1 LSLCRVGQPE
11 TQRRTGHG
19 DHCTLVPLTTH
30 ATPLAS
36 AADRVFEVAVGAAT
50 GFTVSYLLL
59 PSTAHAQAI
68 EMAARTLDHL
78 ARALRALLDGL
89 AQGLDTDAQLSL
101 LWLVGFGLADDRSH
115 VVVKL
120 LNDDTVAR
128 QSTLNAS
135 ELDKVIASLREF
147 RAALTE
153 QVRPEPNQDAG
164 SREVLVVD
172 PAWST
177 ERSPHSDIGGV
188 VMRLRHIGLGWVSF
202 LLPRSEGRALGKWLT
217 DSKRFCTV
225 TFLSSVCWP
234 KSSFVCTLNGVA
246 TFNTEN
252 EKSWPR
258 LAIAIA
264 RRPFSSRTIVML
276 AGRPKVVEEYI
287 DRPAKRLEGFSAKLG
302 RRAQDLGRFVA
313 GILPAQDKSAG

>member
-1 LSLCRVGQPE
+1 
-11 TQRRTGHG
+11 
-19 DHCTLVPLTTH
+19 
-30 ATPLAS
+30 
-36 AADRVFEVAVGAAT
+36 VAVGAAT

-164 SREVLVVD
+164 GRRPSVAHREV
-172 PAWST
+172 ST
-177 ERSPHSDIGGV
+177 
-188 VMRLRHIGLGWVSF
+188 LRYRW
-202 LLPRSEGRALGKWLT
+202 GRNASKAYWAGMGFVPFAALRGT
-217 DSKRFCTV
+217 R
-225 TFLSSVCWP
+225 
-234 KSSFVCTLNGVA
+234 
-246 TFNTEN
+246 
-252 EKSWPR
+252 
-258 LAIAIA
+258 A
-264 RRPFSSRTIVML
+264 R
-276 AGRPKVVEEYI
+276 
-287 DRPAKRLEGFSAKLG
+287 
-302 RRAQDLGRFVA
+302 
-313 GILPAQDKSAG
+313 